1 MYTAM
6 DEINLVSD
14 LIYVL
19 GFNVNP
25 NDNVLWDQESNNPIT
40 FEGKNIKATRNPAK
54 PAYISDKDIKLEPA
68 NPKCTKLMSR
78 LLGFFLTKEYQSG
91 NIPNVVSYYLD
102 DVDKEL
108 GTSKVVVKYENG
120 TYFES
125 DVFRNKAIAYTDAI
139 MKIDGSFMND
149 LSIFDIDEDVKVK

>member
-14 LIYVL
+14 LIYIL
-19 GFNVNP
+19 GFNVNQT
-25 NDNVLWDQESNNPIT
+25 DNILLDQETNTPVT
-40 FEGKNIKATRNPAK
+40 FEGKNIKVTRNPAK

-68 NPKCTKLMSR
+68 NPKCTKLMNR
-78 LLGFFLTKEYQSG
+78 LLGFFLNREHKYG

-108 GTSKVVVKYENG
+108 GTAKTVIKFEDGS
-120 TYFES
+120 YFES

-139 MKIDGSFMND
+139 MKIDGSFVND
-149 LSIFDIDEDVKVK
+149 LSIFDIDEDVIVN